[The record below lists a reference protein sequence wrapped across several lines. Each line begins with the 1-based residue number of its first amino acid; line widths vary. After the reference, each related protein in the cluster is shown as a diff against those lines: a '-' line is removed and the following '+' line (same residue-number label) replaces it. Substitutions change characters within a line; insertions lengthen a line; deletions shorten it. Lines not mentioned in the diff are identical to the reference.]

1 MHTPTARKRLLFM
14 LPFALLP
21 VTFIVPAGAGCEVAV
36 NLDPMVID
44 GGAQTDVIDCGICAD
59 VSADANYDA
68 ADVTIYGI
76 QPVDAGVDS
85 DARDAGVDRSVRD
98 AAPQ

>member
-1 MHTPTARKRLLFM
+1 MLTRKKRVLFV
-14 LPFALLP
+14 LPFTVLP
-21 VTFIVPAGAGCEVAV
+21 GLVVAASTASCEIAV

-44 GGAQTDVIDCGICAD
+44 AGAYSDVLDCGICAD

-76 QPVDAGVDS
+76 PPS
-85 DARDAGVDRSVRD
+85 DAGVDRGVHDAGVDRTVHD
-98 AAPQ
+98 AAAE